1 MRRLF
6 EKANER
12 ISREFARGEEG
23 RSYAYGGGGLLF
35 LILLIVVIVL
45 LLR

>member
-12 ISREFARGEEG
+12 ISRALARGEEG
-23 RSYAYGGGGLLF
+23 QSYAYGGGGLLF
-35 LILLIVVIVL
+35 LILVIVVIVL

>member
-6 EKANER
+6 EKVNER
-12 ISREFARGEEG
+12 ISRELAGGEEG
-23 RSYAYGGGGLLF
+23 QSYAYGGGGLLF
-35 LILLIVVIVL
+35 LILVVVVIVL

>member
-12 ISREFARGEEG
+12 ISRELSRGEEG